1 MDRYAA
7 TWGGGG
13 GWRSMS
19 VKAGMEKRCFQNQAG
34 TFPLFYKVVVSP
46 LSHYTKSKIRA
57 LY

>member
-1 MDRYAA
+1 MLQPG
-7 TWGGGG
+7 GGGG